1 MTDSALADDAIEQLQ
16 AFGLKTYE
24 ARCFVALSRVPQATA
39 REISEITDVLRTRVY
54 DAVGTLEDEGLVSI
68 QHTNPQVFRAIDL
81 QEAIGTLRRTY
92 ESRLRAI
99 HQSLEQIEPATVDH
113 TAETDTEVWTL
124 SGQSA
129 IAARTERLLAK
140 ADDEVW
146 LVVDSAVCDNDL
158 FESIETAASRELR
171 INIAILGSESRTEQL
186 PEDVVF
192 EPSETCLRSLGFLAT
207 DGGTDPQSDNS
218 VTRLVVVDQ
227 QEALVGTD
235 TTDVQIEVDEQSV
248 YAAGETNSV
257 VVMARNMLAG
267 QLSAE
272 ADS

>member
-1 MTDSALADDAIEQLQ
+1 MTDSAHADDVVEQLQ
-16 AFGLKTYE
+16 AFGLQTYE

-39 REISEITDVLRTRVY
+39 REISEISDVPRTRVY
-54 DAVGTLEDEGLVSI
+54 DAVGTLEDAGLVAV
-68 QHTNPQVFRAIDL
+68 QHTKPQVFRAIGL
-81 QEAIGTLRRTY
+81 KEAIETLRRTY
-92 ESRLRAI
+92 ESRLQSI
-99 HQSLEQIEPATVDH
+99 HDSLEAIEPATVGQ
-113 TAETDTEVWTL
+113 TDTTDAEVWTL

-129 IAARTERLLAK
+129 IAARTEQLLAE
-140 ADDEVW
+140 ADDKVW
-146 LVVDSAVCDNDL
+146 VVADASVCDSELLD
-158 FESIETAASRELR
+158 SIETAASRELR
-171 INIAILGSESRTEQL
+171 TRIAILGSDARTERL
-186 PEDVVF
+186 PEEIVF
-192 EPSETCLRSLGFLAT
+192 EPSKACLRSLGFVAT
-207 DGGTDPQSDNS
+207 GGGTDLPSNN

-227 QEALVGTD
+227 REALIGTD